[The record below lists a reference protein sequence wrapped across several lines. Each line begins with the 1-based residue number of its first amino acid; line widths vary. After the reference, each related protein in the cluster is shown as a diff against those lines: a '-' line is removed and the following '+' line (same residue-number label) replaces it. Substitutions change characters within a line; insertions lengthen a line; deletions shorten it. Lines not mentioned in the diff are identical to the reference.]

1 MYRIYR
7 FSFVLV
13 LFAFVGCEFFPTS
26 PASESV
32 VDQVAEPEVTLTEH
46 STVEGIT
53 EYSLSNGLRILLFP
67 DQSKEQ
73 ITVNITYLVGSR
85 HEAYGETGM
94 AHLLEHLVFKGTPNH
109 PDIPKELS
117 DRGAFPN
124 GTTWLDR
131 TNYFETFSATE
142 DNLEWALDLEADRMV
157 NSYIKKSDLDSE
169 MTVVRNEFESGENN
183 PGRVLN
189 QRVASAAFLWHNY
202 GNSTIG
208 SRSDIENVPIE
219 RLKAFYKK
227 YYQPDNAVLIVAG
240 KFDTQYAL
248 DLIKEKFG
256 AIPRPDRTGSNKI
269 YPTYTRDPAQDG
281 ERTVTLRRVGDNQIA
296 IIAHHI
302 PASVHDDTAALGVL
316 GGVLSHVPSGR
327 LYKNLVETEL
337 ATSASSYSMLFKEPF
352 LNYTSISV
360 RKEKSLANAEAA
372 ALATIEEIQNEA
384 PSEAEVKRIINEYM
398 TGFENSMKNPQG
410 IALDLSEWAAAG
422 DWRLMFI
429 ARDRVEKVT
438 PADVQAVAQK
448 YFMPSNRTTGYFY
461 PTEETPPRVD
471 ITQGPDLASL
481 VDGYKGRE
489 GVQAGEAFDPSYDN
503 IDARTEIVT
512 LQNGAKVALLPKKTR
527 GASVSVTMTFPHG
540 KESSLTGKPL
550 LGSYAGTLLMRGTK
564 SMSREEIRDR
574 LTELKAQG
582 SVGGGMTSSSAGF
595 TTVKESLP
603 ELFALIEELLT
614 EPAFDEKEFE
624 LIREQRIAGIESQMS
639 EPGAKAQLAI
649 QKHLYPY
656 PEGHPRYNPTFEEAL
671 EYHKNIALADV
682 VDFWETFYG
691 GQNGLIAIVGDF
703 DSAEVTQLLNETF
716 GDWKS
721 NAEYERLPIQVFDVG
736 ALNEVIETPDK
747 PNANMLAGMTFS
759 LRDDDPDYPALM
771 LSNYLLGGGFLNSR
785 LATRIRQQDGLSYG
799 VGSSFST
806 NSFYEWSLFSGYAIF
821 APENSD
827 RVLNAFVEEI
837 DRVRADGFTQEELDA
852 GRQAIID
859 RNRTA
864 RAADGNLASQLRG
877 NLDRGRTM
885 QFSKGVDAKLQSL
898 SLSELNET
906 FRKYIDTDSVSFVRA
921 GDFANVASD

>member
-7 FSFVLV
+7 FSIV
-13 LFAFVGCEFFPTS
+13 FAILALIGCETP
-26 PASESV
+26 PSESV
-32 VDQVAEPEVTLTEH
+32 VDQEVTLTEL

-53 EYSLSNGLRILLFP
+53 EYSLSNGLSVLLFP

-157 NSYIKKSDLDSE
+157 NSFVSKEDLDSE
-169 MTVVRNEFESGENN
+169 MTVVRNEFESGENS

-189 QRVASAAFLWHNY
+189 QRVTSAAFLWHNY

-240 KFDTQYAL
+240 KFATDFAL

-256 AIPRPDRTGSNKI
+256 AIPRPDRTGANKI

-281 ERTVTLRRVGDNQIA
+281 ERTVTLRRVGDNQMA
-296 IIAHHI
+296 MIAHHI
-302 PASVHDDTAALGVL
+302 PASVHDDSAALGVL
-316 GGVLSHVPSGR
+316 SGVLSHVPSGR

-337 ATSASSYSMLFKEPF
+337 ATSASSYSMLFKEPS
-352 LNYTSISV
+352 LNYTNVSV
-360 RKEKSLANAEAA
+360 RKEKSLADAEAA

-384 PSEAEVKRIINEYM
+384 PTEAEVKRIINEYM

-410 IALDLSEWAAAG
+410 IALELSEWAAAG

-438 PADVQAVAQK
+438 PADVQAVAKK

-461 PTEETPPRVD
+461 PTEETPSRVE
-471 ITQGPDLASL
+471 ITEGPDLASI
-481 VDGYKGRE
+481 VDGYEGRE
-489 GVQAGEAFDPSYDN
+489 SVQAGEAFDPSFDN
-503 IDARTEIVT
+503 IDARTEMVT

-540 KESSLTGKPL
+540 QESSLSNKPV
-550 LGSYAGTLLMRGTK
+550 LGSYVGSLLMRGTE

-582 SVGGGMTSSSAGF
+582 SVGGGTTSSSAGF
-595 TTVKESLP
+595 TTVRESLP
-603 ELFALIEELLT
+603 ELFALVKELLT

-624 LIREQRIAGIESQMS
+624 LIREQRIAGIEAQMS
-639 EPGAKAQLAI
+639 EPGPKAQLAM
-649 QKHLYPY
+649 QQHLYPY
-656 PEGHPRYNPTFEEAL
+656 PEGHPRYNPSFEEAI
-671 EYHKNIALADV
+671 EYHKNVSLEDV
-682 VDFWETFYG
+682 TDFWATFYG

-721 NAEYERLPIQVFDVG
+721 DTEYVRLPIQVFDIDVV
-736 ALNEVIETPDK
+736 NKVIETPDK
-747 PNANMLAGMTFS
+747 ANANMLVGMTFK

-785 LATRIRQQDGLSYG
+785 LAERIRQKEGLSYG

-806 NSFYEWSLFSGYAIF
+806 NSFYEWALFSGYAIF
-821 APENSD
+821 SPENSD
-827 RVLNAFVEEI
+827 RVVSAFIEEI
-837 DRVRADGFTQEELDA
+837 DRVIADGFTQEELDA

-859 RNRTA
+859 RNRTS
-864 RAADGNLASQLRG
+864 RASDGNLAAQLRS

-885 QFSKGVDAKLQSL
+885 QFSKGIEAKLQSL
-898 SLSELNET
+898 SLAELNQT
-906 FRKYIDTDSVSFVRA
+906 FNKYINADSLSFVRA
-921 GDFANVASD
+921 GDFAKVASN

>member
-1 MYRIYR
+1 MHRKYR
-7 FSFVLV
+7 FSIVL
-13 LFAFVGCEFFPTS
+13 AFYAIVACVFLPT
-26 PASESV
+26 ALAAGNDE
-32 VDQVAEPEVTLTEH
+32 EREVTVTEL

-94 AHLLEHLVFKGTPNH
+94 AHLLEHMVFQGTPKH

-117 DRGAFPN
+117 DRGAIPN

-157 NSYIKKSDLDSE
+157 NSFIKQEDLDSE
-169 MTVVRNEFESGENN
+169 MTVVRNEFESGENS

-208 SRSDIENVPIE
+208 SRSDIENVPLE
-219 RLKAFYKK
+219 RLKAFYRK

-240 KFDTQYAL
+240 KFDTDYAL
-248 DLIKEKFG
+248 DVIKEKFG
-256 AIPRPDRTGSNKI
+256 AIPRPDRTGANKI

-281 ERTVTLRRVGDNQIA
+281 ERTVTLRRVGDNQILM
-296 IIAHHI
+296 IAHHI
-302 PASVHDDTAALGVL
+302 PGATHDDTAALGVL
-316 GGVLSHVPSGR
+316 SGVLSHVPSGR

-337 ATSASSYSMLFKEPF
+337 ATSASSYSMLFKEPS
-352 LNYTSISV
+352 LNYTSVSV
-360 RKEKSLANAEAA
+360 RKEKSLADAEAA

-398 TGFENSMKNPQG
+398 TGFENNMKNPQG
-410 IALDLSEWAAAG
+410 IALQLSEWAASG

-438 PADVQAVAQK
+438 PEDVQAVAKK

-461 PTEETPPRVD
+461 PTEDTPERVE
-471 ITQGPDLASL
+471 ITEGPELASL

-489 GVQAGEAFDPSYDN
+489 GIQAGEAFDPSYDN
-503 IDARTEIVT
+503 IDARTEIAT
-512 LQNGAKVALLPKKTR
+512 LKNGAKVALLPKKTR
-527 GASVSVTMTFPHG
+527 GATVSVTMSFPHG
-540 KESSLTGKPL
+540 QESSLSNKPL
-550 LGSYAGTLLMRGTK
+550 HGSYVGSLLMRGTK

-582 SVGGGMTSSSAGF
+582 SVGGGSTGSSASF
-595 TTVKESLP
+595 TTVRESLP
-603 ELFALIEELLT
+603 ELFALIKELLT

-624 LIREQRIAGIESQMS
+624 LIREQRIAGIEAQMS
-639 EPGAKAQLAI
+639 EPRAKAQLAM
-649 QKHLYPY
+649 QQHLYPY

-671 EYHKNIALADV
+671 DYHKNVSLADV
-682 VDFWETFYG
+682 ERFFDTFYG

-703 DSAEVTQLLNETF
+703 DSTEVIEQLNETF
-716 GDWKS
+716 GNWISD
-721 NAEYERLPIQVFDVG
+721 ADYARLPIQVFDID
-736 ALNEVIETPDK
+736 AINEVIETPDK
-747 PNANMLAGMTFS
+747 ANATMLVGMTFS
-759 LRDDDPDYPALM
+759 LRDDHEDYPALI

-785 LATRIRQQDGLSYG
+785 LAERIRQKDGLSYG

-806 NSFYEWSLFSGYAIF
+806 SSFFDWALFSGSAIF

-827 RVLNAFVEEI
+827 RVLNAFIEEI
-837 DRVRADGFTQEELDA
+837 DRVRTDGFSQEELDA

-864 RAADGNLASQLRG
+864 RASDGNLAGQLRS

-885 QFSKGVDAKLQSL
+885 QFSKGIEAKLQSL
-898 SLSELNET
+898 TLTELNET
-906 FRKYIDTDSVSFVRA
+906 FRKYIDTASLSFVRA
-921 GDFANVASD
+921 GDFAKVAIN